1 MNGTPTTKGTKM
13 FTEYRNTMLSS
24 GLGVGTVNLYI
35 SKLERLSLTRADI
48 HEATTADLEA
58 YLAARRSTLAAE
70 TRKSIRSAFCSYYG
84 WAHRNGFIDNNPA
97 DRLLAVHIPTT
108 VPRVAADEVVQMGL
122 LTADLRLTAMI
133 MLARYGCLRLT
144 ELTTLHTRQREF
156 DLLRVTGKGEKQ
168 RLVPINEP
176 LMHVLLQLER
186 ENGAG
191 YYFPGRSGSH
201 LHPMSVNKMITRH
214 LGTNPHSLRHAGATA
229 AYRVTGDLRAVQM
242 LLGHSSM
249 ATTQRYLHIGMD
261 EVRRAAAG
269 TAIITPMPTFP
280 KTTLA
285 RTA

>member
-1 MNGTPTTKGTKM
+1 M
-13 FTEYRNTMLSS
+13 FNQYRNTMLSA

-35 SKLERLSLTRADI
+35 TKLERFSLTHPDVNDVS
-48 HEATTADLEA
+48 TADLEA

-84 WAHRNGFIDNNPA
+84 WAYRNGYVEANPA
-97 DRLLAVHIPTT
+97 ADLLAVHIPVTI
-108 VPRVAADEVVQMGL
+108 PRVAADEVVQMGL
-122 LTADLRLTAMI
+122 LTADIRVTAMI
-133 MLARYGCLRLT
+133 MLARYACLRLT
-144 ELTTLHTRQREF
+144 ELTTLHHRQREF
-156 DLLRVTGKGEKQ
+156 DLLRITGKGEKQ
-168 RLVPINEP
+168 RLVPINDP

-186 ENGAG
+186 ENGGG
-191 YYFPGRSGSH
+191 YYFPGRNGGH
-201 LHPMSVNKMITRH
+201 MHPMSVNKIITRH

-269 TAIITPMPTFP
+269 TAIVTPMPTFP
-280 KTTLA
+280 ATTLA
-285 RTA
+285 RIA